1 MMTRPQWLLELNL
14 YANLYLMCPSN
25 FCILLYYK
33 ENCEEKN
40 MLKPEVSIYLE
51 SLGMIAH
58 IRVGSTTWLTW

>member
-1 MMTRPQWLLELNL
+1 
-14 YANLYLMCPSN
+14 MCPSN
-25 FCILLYYK
+25 FCILLYYR

-58 IRVGSTTWLTW
+58 IRVGSTT